1 MNRMSDASL
10 ILEFVGAGLSL
21 HHTGLPEI
29 EQVHPRIKLHPA
41 LTNAAPT
48 PIHIKC
54 FPPVLARSG
63 HNCFS

>member
-41 LTNAAPT
+41 LTNAAP
-48 PIHIKC
+48 
-54 FPPVLARSG
+54 PPYT
-63 HNCFS
+63 